1 MKILLIGLGRW
12 GEKHLRVLGEL
23 GVELWVSDVSEE
35 RRGFAVKAGVAAE
48 RAVADFRVALPH
60 VDAVDLVTPADTHL
74 ALASECLTSGR
85 DCFIEK
91 PVTLT
96 GAEGRALADVVRR
109 TGRILQVGHIFRFH
123 PVATAL
129 RERIQNGSVG
139 RVRYCTGRFTGFKR
153 PRTDVGVTQTDG
165 IHYFDLFAYLLGQA
179 PTAVTATL
187 RDYLGRGMDDLSFTT
202 VEYGEVPAF
211 IETGYFAP
219 GTYRDCV
226 IVGDKATLAGDF
238 GTAVVA
244 IGTDIEASILT
255 TSALVDLGVRR
266 IVAKAVTEPHG
277 KILERVGAS
286 KVIFPERDMGVR
298 VGHSLAGSIIDYI
311 QLDPGFALVET
322 VAPAELVGSSLGAA
336 QVRQRYGITVVCIKP
351 RGGTFTYATPDTVVS
366 EGDILVVA
374 GETDRAEVFGELQ

>member
-1 MKILLIGLGRW
+1 MARREKEFLVIGLGRF
-12 GEKHLRVLGEL
+12 GGGLADTLMSLGHEVLGVDNDAKL
-23 GVELWVSDVSEE
+23 VQAFRDRLTHVVE
-35 RRGFAVKAGVAAE
+35 
-48 RAVADFRVALPH
+48 ADST
-60 VDAVDLVTPADTHL
+60 DL
-74 ALASECLTSGR
+74 E
-85 DCFIEK
+85 
-91 PVTLT
+91 
-96 GAEGRALADVVRR
+96 
-109 TGRILQVGHIFRFH
+109 
-123 PVATAL
+123 AL
-129 RERIQNGSVG
+129 RQI
-139 RVRYCTGRFTGFKR
+139 
-153 PRTDVGVTQTDG
+153 
-165 IHYFDLFAYLLGQA
+165 
-179 PTAVTATL
+179 
-187 RDYLGRGMDDLSFTT
+187 
-202 VEYGEVPAF
+202 
-211 IETGYFAP
+211 
-219 GTYRDCV
+219 GT
-226 IVGDKATLAGDF
+226 GDF

-374 GETDRAEVFGELQ
+374 GETDRAEAFGELQ